1 MLQTWH
7 KMSPA
12 TSADFSRVSSKSII
26 HEQVLGDDVAA
37 FALAHVFSDECAA
50 LPQETSYLF
59 PSPELTN
66 TKCNFHSALLYLLL
80 ADICCLCRSLQFL
93 TVNTLFKAC
102 VKSDVKKEKDFDKKD
117 NSRNQEDVTS
127 TETLT
132 HTEYCL

>member
-1 MLQTWH
+1 
-7 KMSPA
+7 MSPA

-37 FALAHVFSDECAA
+37 FALAHVFSECAA

-59 PSPELTN
+59 PSPELKIQNAT
-66 TKCNFHSALLYLLL
+66 SIVLSVLYLLL

-102 VKSDVKKEKDFDKKD
+102 VKSDVKKE
-117 NSRNQEDVTS
+117 
-127 TETLT
+127 
-132 HTEYCL
+132 